1 MGSLLPSRG
10 NECLAGS
17 QPSLTPPLRVIGGH
31 SGHLGSP
38 LCLCWLG
45 RGGAMVFSMVFICN
59 RALTVQTSYL
69 LDRHFLGPLVTKS
82 KYLLGIYFCLY
93 LFMFPG
99 CCILLQVWGMGQKEN
114 PGNSSFCHSSD
125 PKVPSLSAFS
135 LHLSECL
142 FYR

>member
-1 MGSLLPSRG
+1 MPSRIAAFSDITPT
-10 NECLAGS
+10 CYRRTQWTSRLPTLPLLAR
-17 QPSLTPPLRVIGGH
+17 Q
-31 SGHLGSP
+31 
-38 LCLCWLG
+38 G
-45 RGGAMVFSMVFICN
+45 RCHGLFLVFICN